1 MVFYAYVNDV
11 ECGVDALLYG
21 THIVFYEGSP
31 MYKNLM
37 SLWEIAE
44 KEELT
49 FLGTSA
55 SFIHAC
61 IKIGLEFRKQFNL
74 KKLK

>member
-11 ECGVDALLYG
+11 GCVVDALLYG

-31 MYKNLM
+31 AYKNLM
-37 SLWEIAE
+37 PLWEIAE
-44 KEELT
+44 KEEIT
-49 FLGTSA
+49 ILGTSA
-55 SFIHAC
+55 SFIPAC
-61 IKIGLEFRKQFNL
+61 IKISLGFRKQFNL

>member
-1 MVFYAYVNDV
+1 MWNAV
-11 ECGVDALLYG
+11 VDALLYG

-31 MYKNLM
+31 AYKNLM
-37 SLWEIAE
+37 PLWEITE
-44 KEELT
+44 KEEIT
-49 FLGTSA
+49 ILGTSA

-61 IKIGLEFRKQFNL
+61 IKISLGFRKQFNL